1 VSPAR
6 VDGDAVRGP
15 IVPIGG
21 AEDKVS
27 DIGILK
33 RFAERAGGADAHI
46 AIIPTASVLAD
57 TGARYEQRFRELGVG
72 RATALR
78 YAERADAA
86 NPAWREV
93 LEGATGVF
101 ITGGNQLRLS
111 TILGGTDVARTIRRR
126 NAEGVIVGGTSAGAA
141 ILCEHMIAFGK
152 EGGTPRA
159 GGTSLAPGF
168 GLTNR
173 VVIDQHFRQRDRLG
187 RLLAALA
194 YNPFAVGIGLD
205 EDTAAFIDEDD
216 ELEVVGSGAITV
228 VDVSALTHSSMAQAD
243 EGDAI
248 CMTGV
253 RLHILTAGARYALS
267 ARTADAA
274 AGAPRNLKGLPT

>member
-1 VSPAR
+1 MSPAR
-6 VDGDAVRGP
+6 VDDDAVRGH

-33 RFAERAGGADAHI
+33 RFAHLAGGQGAHI
-46 AIIPTASVLAD
+46 AIIPTASMLAD

-72 RATALR
+72 QATALP
-78 YAERADAA
+78 YAERADASHPEWMA
-86 NPAWREV
+86 V
-93 LEGATGVF
+93 LERATGVF

-152 EGGTPRA
+152 EGSTPRA

-168 GLTNR
+168 GLSNR
-173 VVIDQHFRQRDRLG
+173 VIIDQHFRQRIHEWHEYQNQQG
-187 RLLAALA
+187 
-194 YNPFAVGIGLD
+194 
-205 EDTAAFIDEDD
+205 E
-216 ELEVVGSGAITV
+216 
-228 VDVSALTHSSMAQAD
+228 
-243 EGDAI
+243 
-248 CMTGV
+248 TGP
-253 RLHILTAGARYALS
+253 H
-267 ARTADAA
+267 
-274 AGAPRNLKGLPT
+274 